1 MTISLC
7 MIVKDEEAMLPRC
20 LESVKHLADEMVI
33 VDTGSADRTA
43 EIARSH
49 GAHVYEYAWDDSFA
63 NARNFALGKA
73 SMDWILLMD
82 ADDEFESQDTQKLR
96 DLMAKGDEADVYYF
110 RTLSYMGNTPDRN
123 NTISNMNVRLVRNRR
138 GYRFKGEIHEQL
150 VNDSEPVSR
159 IGVADIRVFHYGY
172 LNSVVTSKNKR
183 ERNIALVRKELDKE
197 PDNAFM
203 LCNMGNECY
212 SSQRFEEALG
222 WYLKSWEHFDSR
234 RGFSSKLLLRIISC
248 YDLLGQKEEQHRFIK
263 KGLEIYPDFTDLEF
277 IRANDYLQRKKYLAA
292 IRSFKRCLKM
302 GEPPLVYSYATGVG
316 SFKAQ
321 YMLLGIY
328 DELGDR
334 EEAIRWCRAAIKSNP
349 AYTEAYLQ
357 LGRML
362 LESKIPMKT
371 VRVKLE
377 RLAQPGLHPQN
388 YALLSDV
395 FYTLRQYGA
404 ALDYIRKAKAQGFGS
419 GDMLPYDEGACL
431 LHLRR
436 FSEAAAAL
444 EKAASGEYAD
454 KALFL
459 RRLCALLDRSVPMP
473 PRGKGVWFEVMDA
486 FENITQGL
494 TCKPLASDYKSS
506 QAYVTPIFSLMDLL
520 MRLGEFDLFDR
531 SRQLLNLV
539 TDESVLMRLGK
550 LYFRHGFAS
559 LAYSELVRSL
569 TLTGHI
575 DADGLDMMKQCLGP
589 QPL

>member
-20 LESVKHLADEMVI
+20 LESVQHLVDEMVI

-43 EIARSH
+43 EIAKAY
-49 GAHVYEYAWDDSFA
+49 GAKVYEYAWDESFA

-73 SMDWILLMD
+73 SMDWVLLMD
-82 ADDEFESQDTQKLR
+82 ADDEFETQDTERLR
-96 DLMAKGDEADVYYF
+96 DLMEKGDEADVYYF
-110 RTLSYMGNTPDRN
+110 RTLSYMGNTPDSN

-138 GYRFKGEIHEQL
+138 GYRFKGDIHEQL

-159 IGVADIRVFHYGY
+159 IGVADIRIFHYGY

-183 ERNIALVRKELDKE
+183 ERNLALVRKELDKE

-222 WYLKSWEHFDSR
+222 WYLKSWELFDSR
-234 RGFSSKLLLRIISC
+234 RGFSSKLLIRIISC
-248 YDLLGQKEEQHRFIK
+248 CDLLGQKEEQHRFIE
-263 KGLEIYPDFTDLEF
+263 KGLKIYPDFTDLEF
-277 IRANDYLQRKKYLAA
+277 IRASDYLQRKKYLAA

-302 GEPPLVYSYATGVG
+302 GEPPLIRSYATGVG

-321 YMLLGIY
+321 YMLLCIY

-334 EEAIRWCRAAIKSNP
+334 EEAMRWCRAAIQSNP
-349 AYTEAYLQ
+349 AYTDAYLQ

-362 LESKIPMKT
+362 LENKTPVKKIMA
-371 VRVKLE
+371 RLE
-377 RLAQPGLHPQN
+377 RLAQHSQN

-404 ALDYIRKAKAQGFGS
+404 ALDYVQKAKAKGFS
-419 GDMLPYDEGACL
+419 PGDMLLYDEGACL

-444 EKAASGEYAD
+444 EKASSGEYAD

-459 RRLCALLDRSVPMP
+459 HRLCALLDNSVPPP
-473 PRGKGVWFEVMDA
+473 PRGSGVWFEVLDT
-486 FENITQGL
+486 FENITRGL
-494 TCKPLASDYKSS
+494 TCKPLASDYKGS
-506 QAYVTPIFSLMDLL
+506 QEYVTPIFSLMDLL

-539 TDESVLMRLGK
+539 TDDSVLLRLGK
-550 LYFRHGFAS
+550 LYFRQGFSS

-575 DADGLDMMKQCLGP
+575 DAEGLDMMKQCLGP
-589 QPL
+589 QTL